1 MAEPYKDRIVAYR
14 MDVGVRI
21 PSGFHRHSANRYA
34 AVDLEQIP
42 PKLIAKTW
50 FNREDVAYY
59 LSNLETG
66 RPMRVLDFKDRCDLV
81 FNGVSFTAGS
91 DF

>member
-1 MAEPYKDRIVAYR
+1 MAEPYKDRIVAYC

-34 AVDLEQIP
+34 SVDLEQIP

-59 LSNLETG
+59 LSNLATG